1 MIVPWSRYWASL
13 SLLTAFAL
21 LGMYWV
27 MASLAGG
34 WWLHAGRDRFPL
46 SPEAIERIRARKI
59 RKQARDEERD
69 EQARAHGHPRVAQAP
84 RPAPGVPRDEQ
95 RQGTV

>member
-46 SPEAIERIRARKI
+46 SPEAIERIKARKI
-59 RKQARDEERD
+59 RK
-69 EQARAHGHPRVAQAP
+69 RA
-84 RPAPGVPRDEQ
+84 RDEQ
-95 RQGTV
+95 RREHGRPRAVKAPCPAQEVRRDAQRRGTF